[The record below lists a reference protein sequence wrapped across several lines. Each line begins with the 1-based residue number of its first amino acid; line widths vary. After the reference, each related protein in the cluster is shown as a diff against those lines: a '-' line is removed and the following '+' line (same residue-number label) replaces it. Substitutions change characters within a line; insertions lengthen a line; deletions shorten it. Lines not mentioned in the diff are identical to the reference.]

1 MAWLRPVRRW
11 TRPNCCVASAVAPRH
26 GGSWNRWNL
35 WRQALGE
42 AGAMLGDLWKSNC
55 QAMMVVMTMTMMM
68 MTTTTTMMMTT
79 TMTMM
84 MMTMTMTM
92 MMMMMMTMTFVICWI
107 LDTWGIL
114 FSDPFRGDPCGLRI
128 RREGPTGPTATAAWK
143 LTTTTQTKD
152 SEQSRIEIR
161 NCV

>member
-55 QAMMVVMTMTMMM
+55 QAMMVVMMMMMVVMMM
-68 MTTTTTMMMTT
+68 MTR
-79 TMTMM
+79 MM
-84 MMTMTMTM
+84 MMM
-92 MMMMMMTMTFVICWI
+92 MERTMMMTMTFVICWI

-114 FSDPFRGDPCGLRI
+114 FSDPFRGDPGGLRI